1 MPFYNTISCQF
12 LSEIKVRVTRNVS
25 FLNIFTNSRN
35 AHPIAKIKLFGSR
48 GESALGG
55 GHKYRPIKSYPLAGW
70 PLAAYEQP
78 KCVRSF
84 LLFSLSFFS
93 PCQPPQNV
101 SSRRLF
107 RIRFGIHSYDVAS
120 VPQGIRTFRLL
131 FASSRRSA
139 VLFKLA
145 YSHVPL
151 RGEDRPEK

>member
-1 MPFYNTISCQF
+1 MKRASDCENKVVWKPRRERVRGWPQVQADKKLP
-12 LSEIKVRVTRNVS
+12 LSRVTSCRVRATKMCPLLSS
-25 FLNIFTNSRN
+25 FL
-35 AHPIAKIKLFGSR
+35 P
-48 GESALGG
+48 
-55 GHKYRPIKSYPLAGW
+55 
-70 PLAAYEQP
+70 
-78 KCVRSF
+78 F
-84 LLFSLSFFS
+84 LFS